1 MNTRI
6 TKQGNKELH
15 GTLSVFRQKNIRP
28 YFSLIVFLWLCL
40 SFFSCDRRELTY
52 YMESEI
58 EIHADWN
65 DSGLADE
72 EADYGA
78 TAIFYPENGGIP
90 KVVLMGN
97 REYAKV
103 RLPEGRYNVILFNR
117 SFDDFACIAFR
128 GNDGY
133 HTLEAYASRIES
145 RVEELMD
152 SPEILSADCIE
163 GFEVTEDMLGNY
175 SDVMKRGVPDTGDCI
190 LRFTPRK
197 LIEELQVTV
206 HIKGLNNVRSAVA
219 TIDGV
224 ASSVFLAT
232 GQVSQQT
239 VTQCFEL
246 ENPQYYPGSPF
257 DGTMEATFN
266 SFAFNTDCPHNVSI
280 QAMLVDGEST
290 YEEDFSGLD
299 ILEDTGED
307 GTLVLTL
314 EVETDKV
321 PDVQPEGGG
330 GSGFNP
336 DVEDWGEEQEG
347 EIKV

>member
-1 MNTRI
+1 M
-6 TKQGNKELH
+6 
-15 GTLSVFRQKNIRP
+15 
-28 YFSLIVFLWLCL
+28 
-40 SFFSCDRRELTY
+40 
-52 YMESEI
+52 
-58 EIHADWN
+58 
-65 DSGLADE
+65 
-72 EADYGA
+72 
-78 TAIFYPENGGIP
+78 
-90 KVVLMGN
+90 
-97 REYAKV
+97 
-103 RLPEGRYNVILFNR
+103 
-117 SFDDFACIAFR
+117 
-128 GNDGY
+128 
-133 HTLEAYASRIES
+133 
-145 RVEELMD
+145 
-152 SPEILSADCIE
+152 
-163 GFEVTEDMLGNY
+163 
-175 SDVMKRGVPDTGDCI
+175 
-190 LRFTPRK
+190 
-197 LIEELQVTV
+197 
-206 HIKGLNNVRSAVA
+206 RSAVA

-239 VTQCFEL
+239 VTQRFEL